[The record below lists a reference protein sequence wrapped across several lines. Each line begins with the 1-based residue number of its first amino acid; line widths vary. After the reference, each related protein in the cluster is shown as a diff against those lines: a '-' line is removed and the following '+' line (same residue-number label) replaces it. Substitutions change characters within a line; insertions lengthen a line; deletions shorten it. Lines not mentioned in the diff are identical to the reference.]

1 MQTILLF
8 ILDFVF
14 ADACFSSSCHSFL
27 KMFLVDNW
35 ACQFSLGRLK
45 FLTHPKLS
53 ISMRCRIA
61 FNSAVKFGDSEIAAI
76 IEWVDAK
83 GDVIRND
90 KKWESTFRKSD
101 LLKDYTIKCLTSTYS
116 CDLHVPFTPLINII
130 HIASFRINGSA
141 NQSLWS
147 SFTLC
152 LLLFNLWFNH
162 PPILFS
168 CFSSTS
174 LSTNQLNHPFHQ
186 IFLFFPSKSI
196 QRNLNPLKHI
206 LTMGEFCKTC
216 QCLTFA

>member
-1 MQTILLF
+1 MQN
-8 ILDFVF
+8 
-14 ADACFSSSCHSFL
+14 S
-27 KMFLVDNW
+27 
-35 ACQFSLGRLK
+35 
-45 FLTHPKLS
+45 
-53 ISMRCRIA
+53 
-61 FNSAVKFGDSEIAAI
+61 FNSAVKFGDSENDAI

-101 LLKDYTIKCLTSTYS
+101 LLKDYTIKLLISTYS
-116 CDLHVPFTPLINII
+116 CDLHVPFTPLMNII

-162 PPILFS
+162 PPSFS
-168 CFSSTS
+168 
-174 LSTNQLNHPFHQ
+174 LAFHQ
-186 IFLFFPSKSI
+186 RLYPSINLTIHFTKCFNSFLSKSI